1 MLISADLRA
10 LLDRRGAATLAWLRG
25 WWRLAYFA
33 GTAVVQA
40 LTPSTY
46 NSATRSV
53 VQKQIYF
60 TAWQILPGFTLF
72 ASLLSFV
79 LIEIVVNTARDYG
92 LSAYALEMTI
102 RLLVLEILPLI
113 TVLFVALRSGAA
125 INTEVVLMNIHN
137 EIRALEE
144 AGVDPMQFE
153 FIPRVIGGTISVLSL
168 AAVSSAIALT
178 LAYFVV
184 YGFQPWGFADF
195 SRIVGQVF
203 DLPST
208 LLLWMKILLFGLAVT
223 VIPISE
229 GLAAPRKLF
238 FAPIAVLRGMVRL
251 FFVIMFIEVATLAL
265 RYI

>member
-1 MLISADLRA
+1 MLISADLRS
-10 LLDRRGAATLAWLRG
+10 LLERRGAATLAWLRG
-25 WWRLAYFA
+25 WGDLARFA
-33 GTAVVQA
+33 GTAIVQA

-72 ASLLSFV
+72 ATLLSFV

-102 RLLVLEILPLI
+102 RLLVLEILPLVI
-113 TVLFVALRSGAA
+113 VLFVALRSSAA

-137 EIRALEE
+137 EIKALEE

-168 AAVSSAIALT
+168 AAVSSAIALI
-178 LAYFVV
+178 LAYYIV
-184 YGFQPWGFADF
+184 YGFQPWGVTDF
-195 SRIVGQVF
+195 SKVMGQVF

-208 LLLWMKILLFGLAVT
+208 LLLWLKILFFGLAVT
-223 VIPISE
+223 VIPISA

-251 FFVIMFIEVATLAL
+251 FFVIMLIEVASLVL

>member
-1 MLISADLRA
+1 MSTDRDLQA
-10 LLDRRGAATLAWLRG
+10 LLTRRGAATIAWLRG
-25 WWRLAYFA
+25 WYRLAQFA
-33 GTAVVQA
+33 GGALVQA
-40 LTPSTY
+40 LMPATY

-72 ASLLSFV
+72 ATLLSFV

-102 RLLVLEILPLI
+102 RVLVLEILPL
-113 TVLFVALRSGAA
+113 TTALFVALRSGAA
-125 INTEVVLMNIHN
+125 INTEVALMNITN
-137 EIRALEE
+137 EMEALRE

-168 AAVSSAIALT
+168 AAVSSTVALT
-178 LAYFVV
+178 LAYLVV
-184 YGFQPWGFADF
+184 YGFQPWGFMDF
-195 SRIVGQVF
+195 TQVLGQVF
-203 DLPST
+203 DLPAT
-208 LLLWMKILLFGLAVT
+208 LILWAKVLLFGVAVT

-251 FFVIMFIEVATLAL
+251 FFVIMLIEVATLAL
-265 RYI
+265 SYI

>member
-1 MLISADLRA
+1 MLNLASLTA
-10 LLDRRGAATLAWLRG
+10 LLSRRGGATLAWLRG
-25 WWRLAYFA
+25 WWRLAHFA

-40 LTPSTY
+40 LTPVSY

-72 ASLLSFV
+72 ATLLSFV

-102 RLLVLEILPLI
+102 RLLVLEILPLL

-137 EIRALEE
+137 EIKALEE

-168 AAVSSAIALT
+168 AAVSSAIALI
-178 LAYFVV
+178 LAYLIV
-184 YGFQPWGFADF
+184 YGFQPWGFGEF

>member
-10 LLDRRGAATLAWLRG
+10 LLERRGGATLAWLRG

-72 ASLLSFV
+72 ATLLSFV

-137 EIRALEE
+137 EIKALEE

-168 AAVSSAIALT
+168 AAVSSGIALV
-178 LAYFVV
+178 LAYFIV
-184 YGFQPWGFADF
+184 YGFHPWGFAEF
-195 SRIVGQVF
+195 SRIVGDVF
-203 DLPST
+203 DMPST
-208 LLLWMKILLFGLAVT
+208 LLLWLKVLLFGLAVT

-251 FFVIMFIEVATLAL
+251 FFVIMLIEVATLAL

>member
-1 MLISADLRA
+1 MSTVDVLQDLIT
-10 LLDRRGAATLAWLRG
+10 RRGGATLAWLRG
-25 WWRLAYFA
+25 WSRLLHFS

-40 LTPSTY
+40 LSPATY

-72 ASLLSFV
+72 ATVLSFV

-92 LSAYALEMTI
+92 LSVYALEMTI
-102 RLLVLEILPLI
+102 RVLVLEILPLI

-125 INTEVVLMNIHN
+125 INTEVALMNITN
-137 EIRALEE
+137 EMQALEK

-168 AAVSSAIALT
+168 AALSSAVALVQ
-178 LAYFVV
+178 AYFVV
-184 YGFQPWGFADF
+184 YGFQLWSLPEF
-195 SRIVGQVF
+195 SSVVGEVF

-208 LLLWMKILLFGLAVT
+208 LLLWLKVLFFGLAVT

-251 FFVIMFIEVATLAL
+251 FFVIMLIEVASLAL